1 MSRIAI
7 IDLVFH
13 WPPTGGS
20 MVELKE
26 LAERLVQHHE
36 VTLFVAEYHR
46 YFPRGLVKENLPF
59 NVVQIPFNILT
70 LNSIQAR
77 HRFRKAVTG
86 YKPDI
91 IFFADGWTLKPHLV
105 NAFPDYKRILRF
117 FAYEA
122 LCPRNNEKMKV
133 NQPCD
138 NDLLKSSGE
147 CLRCMFTKNHLGL
160 GMHEYFTSFA
170 FMPWYRSKLAKAIT
184 DVDKIV
190 VYNKILKKRLSE
202 YNKNIFAMPSGI
214 DTDRFKPLSRDNDV
228 EVVKVFCPG
237 RLSDPA
243 KGLNHLISAGKRL
256 WEKRQDFRFLVTSE
270 IHEDLPFVEHLGW
283 VPYDRIQENYLQAD
297 LCVVPSIWAE
307 AFGRTAAEA
316 MACGLPVIASRT
328 GGLQEIVLDGTTGF
342 LVEPGSID
350 ELIIKLDTLI
360 NDKTMRINM
369 GIAGSQRVKDKF
381 SWNIIINTYLNE
393 IFV

>member
-26 LAERLVQHHE
+26 LAKHHE

-46 YFPRGLVKENLPF
+46 YFPRGLVKEKLPF
-59 NVVQIPFNILT
+59 NVVKIPFNIFT

-77 HRFRKAVTG
+77 HRFRKAVKK
-86 YKPDI
+86 YNPDI
-91 IFFADGWTLKPHLV
+91 VFFADGWTLKPHLV
-105 NAFPDYKRILRF
+105 NAFPDYKTILRF

-133 NQPCD
+133 DVPCD
-138 NDLLKSSGE
+138 NDMLKSSGE

-170 FMPWYRSKLAKAIT
+170 FMPGYRKKLERAVT
-184 DVDKIV
+184 NVDKIV
-190 VYNKILKKRLSE
+190 VYNQILKKRLSE
-202 YNKNIFAMPSGI
+202 FNNNIFAMPSGI
-214 DTDRFKPLSRDNDV
+214 DTSRFKPGAGTRDEEIVN
-228 EVVKVFCPG
+228 VFCPG

-243 KGLNHLISAGKRL
+243 KGLNYLINAGKQL

-270 IHEDLPFVEHLGW
+270 IQEDLPFVSHLGW
-283 VPYDRIQENYLQAD
+283 VPYDRIQENYRQAD
-297 LCVVPSIWAE
+297 LCVVPSVWAE

-328 GGLQEIVLDGTTGF
+328 GGLQEIVEDGRTGF
-342 LVEPGSID
+342 LVEPGSVP
-350 ELIIKLDTLI
+350 ELVRRIDTLI
-360 NDKTMRINM
+360 EDKNLRLNM
-369 GIAGSQRVKDKF
+369 GGAGTRRVQDKF
-381 SWNIIINTYLNE
+381 SWDAIMNIYLNE
-393 IFV
+393 IFI